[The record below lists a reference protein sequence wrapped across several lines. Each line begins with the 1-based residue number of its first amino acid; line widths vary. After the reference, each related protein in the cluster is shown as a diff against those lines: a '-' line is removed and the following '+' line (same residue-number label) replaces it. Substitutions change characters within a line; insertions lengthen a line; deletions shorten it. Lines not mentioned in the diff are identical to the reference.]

1 MAPSSST
8 LSNSAVADKKA
19 VPIPQGFHTVT
30 AHLVVDDA
38 RKTIEFCKN
47 AFGAEEIGVM
57 DDPSGSG
64 KVMHAMIRIGDSFV
78 MLAEECP
85 EWGVLSAKS
94 LGNSPV
100 TIHLYVNDADAVF
113 NKAVNAGAKVTMPIT
128 DAFWGDRYGKVI
140 DPFGHHWSVATHLE
154 DLSPAE
160 MQKRAAAACAEMA
173 KKMQSK

>member
-1 MAPSSST
+1 MAQSNT
-8 LSNSAVADKKA
+8 LSNAAVADKN
-19 VPIPQGFHTVT
+19 VDPIPQGFHTVT

-38 RKTIEFCKN
+38 RKTIDFCKK

-57 DDPSGSG
+57 QDPTSG
-64 KVMHAMIRIGDSFV
+64 KVMHAMMRIGDSFV

-100 TIHLYVNDADAVF
+100 TIHLYVKDADTVF
-113 NKAVNAGAKVTMPIT
+113 NNAVSAGAKVSMPIA
-128 DAFWGDRYGKVI
+128 DAFWGDRYGKVV
-140 DPFGHHWSVATHLE
+140 DPFGHHWSIATHRE

-173 KKMQSK
+173 KNMPQK